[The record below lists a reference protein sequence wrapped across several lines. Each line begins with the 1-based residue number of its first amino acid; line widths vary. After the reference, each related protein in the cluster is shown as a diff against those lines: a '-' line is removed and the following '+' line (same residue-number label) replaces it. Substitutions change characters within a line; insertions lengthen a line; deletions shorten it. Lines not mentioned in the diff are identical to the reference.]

1 MTTGGGAAG
10 GEGGAMAAAGMAWV
24 GGKYT
29 AAFPACVG
37 GSTWGEAEVGGIVG
51 ATDAAPHRGHA
62 APGEGAVNAS
72 AQRGQWTNIA
82 ATLSQRGARRTS
94 IVRPAPLAP

>member
-1 MTTGGGAAG
+1 
-10 GEGGAMAAAGMAWV
+10 MACV
-24 GGKYT
+24 GGKYA

-37 GSTWGEAEVGGIVG
+37 GSTCGEAEVGGIVG
-51 ATDAAPHRGHA
+51 ATEAAPHRGHA

-82 ATLSQRGARRTS
+82 ATLSQRSATS
-94 IVRPAPLAP
+94 TRLALVGQTTG